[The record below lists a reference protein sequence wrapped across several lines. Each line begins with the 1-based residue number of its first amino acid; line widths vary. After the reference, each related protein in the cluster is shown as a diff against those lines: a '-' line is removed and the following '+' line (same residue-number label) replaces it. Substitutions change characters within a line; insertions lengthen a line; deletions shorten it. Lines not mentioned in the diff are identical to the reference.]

1 MDTFSTFV
9 PFELIEKGAEN
20 SESEKLTARI
30 GGIISTES
38 RDQQGEVIDQTGV
51 NWDYFLKHGWFNYE
65 HKQGP
70 ENILGHPEL
79 VYETRANG
87 KPATRVE
94 GVLYLHK
101 AKAKEVWETAMAM
114 KKAGVKRQLGFSVE
128 GQVLERN
135 QKQIR
140 RARVLNVAITAHPV
154 NPDARLEVLARSLT
168 GYQTPAQP
176 DPDASLSPL
185 VPQSM
190 GSELPSKKPELK
202 RISQGKISVAKL
214 AQLLTRVFPELAFG
228 KASEMARRIISVFQ

>member
-1 MDTFSTFV
+1 METFSTFV
-9 PFELIEKGAEN
+9 PFDILEKGNEEKAEPM
-20 SESEKLTARI
+20 TARI

-38 RDQQGEVIDQTGV
+38 QDQQGEIIDQAGV
-51 NWDYFLKHGWFNYE
+51 DWNYFLKHGWFNYE

-79 VYETRANG
+79 VAETDHEG
-87 KPATRVE
+87 KTATRVE

-114 KKAGVKRQLGFSVE
+114 KKAGVKRKLGFSVE
-128 GQVLERN
+128 GQVIQRN
-135 QKQIR
+135 QKQIKK
-140 RARVLNVAITAHPV
+140 ARVLNVAITAHPV
-154 NPDARLEVLARSLT
+154 NPDARLEVLARSL

-190 GSELPSKKPELK
+190 GASLPAKVPTLK
-202 RISQGKISVAKL
+202 NNRQGKISVAKL
-214 AQLLTRVFPELAFG
+214 TQLLTQVFPELAFG
-228 KASEMARRIISVFQ
+228 KASDMARRIISVFQ